1 MVTKIMKELVRRNPA
16 VPWGEVDDSIWG
28 ATTQVGDQGTTMG
41 RTVVFTAGL
50 PETVPGFSVDR
61 MCAGGMTC
69 QAIGSSFIK
78 SGVADIII
86 AGGMGSRAQELF
98 VGKGIHVV
106 TGASSEAPEKV
117 VAEYLRGELT
127 TGANVCDH

>member
-1 MVTKIMKELVRRNPA
+1 MKTLKIAVPMAAGSLCQHFGHCEQFALYDVDADDKTILKTTMVTPPPHEPGLLPT
-16 VPWGEVDDSIWG
+16 WLQEQG
-28 ATTQVGDQGTTMG
+28 ANV
-41 RTVVFTAGL
+41 
-50 PETVPGFSVDR
+50 
-61 MCAGGMTC
+61 
-69 QAIGSSFIK
+69 
-78 SGVADIII
+78 II